1 MDVGYG
7 GYDDMMGLGGYD
19 VYDVNDVYDGN
30 DWYDRS
36 DGYDGCMMCKMVMLV

>member
-7 GYDDMMGLGGYD
+7 GYDDMMGLGG
-19 VYDVNDVYDGN
+19 YDVNDVYDGN

-36 DGYDGCMMCKMVMLV
+36 DGYDGCMMCKMGMLV

>member
-1 MDVGYG
+1 VDVGYG

-19 VYDVNDVYDGN
+19 VYDGN

-36 DGYDGCMMCKMVMLV
+36 DGYAGCMMGMMCKMGMLV